1 MSVDVPIVVHCVYK
15 GCGPQTVGHVHGG
28 GGHVHGGGGHVHGGG
43 GHMHDGGGHMHW
55 VLLYAS
61 NHPSL
66 SPSHAS
72 YEGTGRSLSLKLIDQ
87 LRQQSSVTG
96 VCASSSGGASLAG

>member
-1 MSVDVPIVVHCVYK
+1 MVVVVTCMVVVV
-15 GCGPQTVGHVHGG
+15 TF
-28 GGHVHGGGGHVHGGG
+28 
-43 GHMHDGGGHMHW
+43 
-55 VLLYAS
+55 LYAS

-66 SPSHAS
+66 PPSHAS

-96 VCASSSGGASLAG
+96 VSASSSGGASFAG